1 MPPPTPAGPYTYAC
15 EAAIDNAKAVISNS
29 KALRVQS
36 DKMIEDAVALTK
48 VAQKSVNDGLTQKM
62 AESVSVMQH
71 LEVSSGETR
80 AGINRAKRWYNEMEL
95 AKGMVLG
102 PETTLHLM
110 TRERLDRPLVKVYQ
124 RHPGTQ
130 LTEAATLVKGVGA
143 LDGAMAETKR
153 NINMLQN
160 AKKQLDENIQ
170 DKKAGFRVD
179 SEIVRFRKLKAP
191 SRIHVDESNALRGH

>member
-36 DKMIEDAVALTK
+36 DKMIKDAVALTK
-48 VAQKSVNDGLTQKM
+48 AAQKSVNDGLTQRM

-71 LEVSSGETR
+71 MEVSSGETR
-80 AGINRAKRWYNEMEL
+80 AGINRAKRWYDEMEL
-95 AKGMVLG
+95 AKGMILG

-110 TRERLDRPLVKVYQ
+110 TQERLDRPLVKVYQ

-130 LTEAATLVKGVGA
+130 LTEAATLVKIYVSLSV
-143 LDGAMAETKR
+143 LDV
-153 NINMLQN
+153 MLN
-160 AKKQLDENIQ
+160 L
-170 DKKAGFRVD
+170 
-179 SEIVRFRKLKAP
+179 RKL
-191 SRIHVDESNALRGH
+191 LRK